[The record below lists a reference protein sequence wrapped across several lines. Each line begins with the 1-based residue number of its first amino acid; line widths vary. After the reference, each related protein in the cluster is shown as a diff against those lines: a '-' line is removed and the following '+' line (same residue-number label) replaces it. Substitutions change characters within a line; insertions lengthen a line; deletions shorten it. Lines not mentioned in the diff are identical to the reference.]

1 MYLVKTP
8 KLIQALLP
16 ALTWK
21 RPTTE
26 PVLYLTFDDGPI
38 PEVTPWVLD
47 TLAAYQA
54 QATFF
59 CVGHNVEKH
68 PTVFQRLLKEG
79 HSVGNHTFSHQNGWE
94 TENVPYF
101 NNIRRCAQIVK
112 SPLFRPPYGRIT
124 PSQRQFL
131 LRHYQIV
138 MWDVLSGDFDQSL
151 SPEQCLKN
159 VIDAAGRGSIIVLH
173 DSLKAE
179 PRLRYALPRILEHFS
194 KRGYRFEAIPMQHEA
209 EATTLEESS
218 TMAYS

>member
-1 MYLVKTP
+1 
-8 KLIQALLP
+8 
-16 ALTWK
+16 
-21 RPTTE
+21 
-26 PVLYLTFDDGPI
+26 
-38 PEVTPWVLD
+38 
-47 TLAAYQA
+47 
-54 QATFF
+54 
-59 CVGHNVEKH
+59 
-68 PTVFQRLLKEG
+68 
-79 HSVGNHTFSHQNGWE
+79 
-94 TENVPYF
+94 
-101 NNIRRCAQIVK
+101 
-112 SPLFRPPYGRIT
+112 
-124 PSQRQFL
+124 
-131 LRHYQIV
+131 